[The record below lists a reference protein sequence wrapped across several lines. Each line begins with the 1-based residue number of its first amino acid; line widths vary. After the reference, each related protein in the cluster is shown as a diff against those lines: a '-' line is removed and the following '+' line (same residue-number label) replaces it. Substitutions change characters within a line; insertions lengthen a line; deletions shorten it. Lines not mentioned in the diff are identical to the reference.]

1 MPGSGHHDD
10 VRPNTNPGGLS
21 GGSGAA
27 NGANGP
33 DAPGDRLDE
42 QKVEELIEEYEGA
55 TRKLQGP
62 LRWVVWAIAVSMAIF
77 HLWAALAY
85 MPAQQLR
92 ATHLAFGLC
101 LIFLLYPGF
110 GRWDRKRVPIW
121 DIALAI
127 LSVVALGYMVLNF
140 QQVAYRIVRPTDTD
154 ILWGIITLILVLEA
168 SRRTTGLVLPLV
180 ALAFIA
186 YAFLGPYL
194 PGIFAHRGYSF
205 NRLIGQLY
213 LSTEGIFGVPLGVS
227 ATFIIL
233 FTIYGAILDAS
244 GAGKFF
250 VDLSLSLT
258 GGRRSGAGRAVTVG
272 SFLLGGPSG
281 SGVATA
287 VTLGAVTWPMLRQA
301 GYTPV
306 TAGAILSAGGIG
318 AVISPPIM
326 GAASFLIAEIL
337 GVSYLEVIKYVVVP
351 TLLYYICIL
360 ITIEVDSVRL
370 GTRQV
375 EFTSKPVGELLRG
388 YWFHLTSL
396 FAIVVFLVLGYTA
409 TYAVIWSMILGV
421 LVSFL
426 RRDTALWPKKLL
438 DALEVGAR
446 QALSVVATTAVA
458 GIMVGVVNLTGLGLK
473 FSSIII
479 GLADGN
485 LLLTLIL
492 AAIVLLILGLALPIT
507 ASYIVAAVIV
517 APALIQM
524 GVPEAA
530 AHMFIFYYSVLS
542 EVSPPTALAC
552 FAVSAIT
559 GGSPYKI
566 MWTTWRY
573 ALPAFIVPF
582 MFSLTPEGVALLLIG
597 DAATVV
603 LAVVTSVLGV
613 IALATGLGGWL
624 LRPTAWWERIALV
637 ASGLLLT
644 YSSAWSDIVGIALLV
659 LVFLWQWR
667 TRTLATSDAAR
678 AVG

>member
-1 MPGSGHHDD
+1 MDVSRSGHHHQDD
-10 VRPNTNPGGLS
+10 DNGVNRQEETPPAGAGL
-21 GGSGAA
+21 A
-27 NGANGP
+27 
-33 DAPGDRLDE
+33 D
-42 QKVEELIEEYEGA
+42 QQVEELIEEYEGA
-55 TRKLQGP
+55 TRKLAGP
-62 LRWVVWAIAVSMAIF
+62 VRRVIWAIAVAMAAF
-77 HLWAALAY
+77 HLWAAVAY
-85 MPAQQLR
+85 IPAQQLR
-92 ATHLAFGLC
+92 AVHLGFGLC
-101 LIFLLYPGF
+101 LIFLLYPGA
-110 GRWDRKRVPIW
+110 GRWDRRRLPVW
-121 DIALAI
+121 DAALAGV
-127 LSVVALGYMVLNF
+127 SVLALGYMVLHF
-140 QQVAYRIVRPTDTD
+140 QEVAYRIVRPTDTD
-154 ILWGIITLILVLEA
+154 LLWGIVTVILVLEA
-168 SRRTTGLVLPLV
+168 SRRTTGIVLPLI
-180 ALAFIA
+180 ALVFIA

-194 PGIFAHRGYSF
+194 PGLWQHRGY
-205 NRLIGQLY
+205 NLPRLIGQLY

-227 ATFIIL
+227 ASFIIL
-233 FTIYGAILDAS
+233 FTIYGAILDGS

-250 VDLSLSLT
+250 VDLSLGLT

-326 GAASFLIAEIL
+326 GAASFIIAEIL
-337 GVSYLEVIKYVVVP
+337 NVSYLEVIKYVVVP
-351 TLLYYICIL
+351 TILYYLCIL
-360 ITIEVDSVRL
+360 ITIEVDSARL

-375 EFTSKPVGELLRG
+375 EIQTTPIRELLRQ

-396 FAIVVFLVLGYTA
+396 FAIVVFLMLGYTA
-409 TYAVIWSMILGV
+409 AYAVIWSMALAV

-426 RRDTALWPKKLL
+426 RPDTALWPRRLL
-438 DALEVGAR
+438 DALEMGAR
-446 QALSVVATTAVA
+446 GVLSVVATTAVA
-458 GIMVGVVNLTGLGLK
+458 GIIVGVVNLTGLGLK

-479 GLADGN
+479 GLAGGN

-492 AAIVLLILGLALPIT
+492 AAVVLLILGLALPIT

-517 APALIQM
+517 APALIEM

-559 GGSPYKI
+559 GGNPYRI

-582 MFSLTPEGVALLLIG
+582 MFSLTPSGVALLLIG
-597 DAATVV
+597 DAWSIL
-603 LAVVTSVLGV
+603 LAVATSILGV

-624 LRPTAWWERIALV
+624 LRPAVLWERIALI
-637 ASGLLLT
+637 AGGLLLT
-644 YSSAWSDIVGIALLV
+644 YSAPWTDLLGIALLV
-659 LVFLWQWR
+659 LVFVRQRR
-667 TRTLATSDAAR
+667 TPRLPAR
-678 AVG
+678 SGGIAGAVG

>member
-1 MPGSGHHDD
+1 MSGSGHFGGVHDGGLRGGR
-10 VRPNTNPGGLS
+10 VNGGPGGP
-21 GGSGAA
+21 AA
-27 NGANGP
+27 E
-33 DAPGDRLDE
+33 DRLDE
-42 QKVEELIEEYEGA
+42 KKVEELIEEYEGA
-55 TRKLQGP
+55 TRQLQGP
-62 LRWVVWAIAVSMAIF
+62 LRWVVWAIAVAMALF
-77 HLWAALAY
+77 HLWAALSY

-92 ATHLAFGLC
+92 AVHLTFGLC
-101 LIFLLYPGF
+101 LVFLLYPGV
-110 GRWDRKRVPIW
+110 GRWDRRRVPVW
-121 DIALAI
+121 DIALAA
-127 LSVVALGYMVLNF
+127 LAVAAVGYMVLNF

-154 ILWGIITLILVLEA
+154 IVWGIITTILVLEA

-186 YAFLGPYL
+186 YAFLGPHL
-194 PGIFAHRGYSF
+194 PGLLSHRGYSF

-250 VDLSLSLT
+250 VDLSLALT
-258 GGRRSGAGRAVTVG
+258 GGRRSGAGRAVTIG

-375 EFTSKPVGELLRG
+375 EIASKPVAELLRG

-396 FAIVVFLVLGYTA
+396 FAIVVFLMLGYTA
-409 TYAVIWSMILGV
+409 TFAVIWSMILAV
-421 LVSFL
+421 VVSFF

-438 DALEVGAR
+438 DALELGAR
-446 QALSVVATTAVA
+446 QSLSVVATTAVA

-485 LLLTLIL
+485 LLATLIL
-492 AAIVLLILGLALPIT
+492 AAVVLLILGLALPIT

-517 APALIQM
+517 APALVQM

-559 GGSPYKI
+559 GGNPYKI
-566 MWTTWRY
+566 MWNTWRY

-597 DAATVV
+597 DAWTII
-603 LAVVTSVLGV
+603 LAVATSVLGV

-624 LRPTAWWERIALV
+624 LRPTAWWERLALIGG
-637 ASGLLLT
+637 GLLLT
-644 YSSAWSDIVGIALLV
+644 YSSTWSDVVGIALLAFV
-659 LVFLWQWR
+659 YLWQRR
-667 TRTLATSDAAR
+667 TPQVPAPGTGVPG

>member
-1 MPGSGHHDD
+1 MSGSSHHDD
-10 VRPNTNPGGLS
+10 AERVNEQQLGEKQ
-21 GGSGAA
+21 
-27 NGANGP
+27 
-33 DAPGDRLDE
+33 LDE
-42 QKVEELIEEYEGA
+42 QQVEELIEEYEGA
-55 TRKLQGP
+55 TRKLQGAA
-62 LRWVVWAIAVSMAIF
+62 RWAVWVIAVAMAVF

-92 ATHLAFGLC
+92 AVHLTFGLC
-101 LIFLLYPGF
+101 LVFLLYPGV
-110 GRWDRKRVPIW
+110 GRWDRKRLPVW
-121 DIALAI
+121 DIALA
-127 LSVVALGYMVLNF
+127 VVSIAAVGYMVLNF

-154 ILWGIITLILVLEA
+154 ILWGVITIILVLEA

-180 ALAFIA
+180 ALAFIV
-186 YAFLGPYL
+186 YAFVGPYL
-194 PGIFAHRGYSF
+194 PGLWQHRGYTFS
-205 NRLIGQLY
+205 RLIGQLY

-233 FTIYGAILDAS
+233 FTLYGAILDAS

-301 GYTPV
+301 GYNPV

-360 ITIEVDSVRL
+360 ITIEVDSARL
-370 GTRQV
+370 RTRQV
-375 EFTSKPVGELLRG
+375 NIESKPVGELLRG

-396 FAIVVFLVLGYTA
+396 VAIVVFLMMGYTA
-409 TYAVIWSMILGV
+409 TYAVIWSMV
-421 LVSFL
+421 LAVAVSFF

-485 LLLTLIL
+485 LLMTLIL

-517 APALIQM
+517 APALVQM
-524 GVPEAA
+524 GVPEPA

-559 GGSPYKI
+559 GGNPYRI

-582 MFSLTPEGVALLLIG
+582 MFTLTPEGVSLLLIG
-597 DAATVV
+597 DAWTILLGVAT
-603 LAVVTSVLGV
+603 SILGV
-613 IALATGLGGWL
+613 IALATGLGGWM
-624 LRPTAWWERIALV
+624 LRPTTWWERAALI

-644 YSSAWSDIVGIALLV
+644 YSNPWSDLAGIALLV
-659 LVFLWQWR
+659 GVYLWQRR
-667 TRTLATSDAAR
+667 TPDLPVSAQGAAG
-678 AVG
+678 AAG